1 METTKNLKLP
11 QYTGEDIFDLQD
23 INKAYDSIDKAYG
36 TLDDARKEVVNIKN
50 EIPKTNATAEVISAR
65 GGKETLGKR
74 LDEFGSQLDT
84 KANKNDI
91 ETINSQLKTKVNRD
105 FYEVVFKNTSPLE
118 IDTEKLQEAIDEGVK
133 YIKFPSNCRAKMETT
148 ILLLNHCKVYGENT
162 TLFKDNTDTPFFS
175 NVIPTG
181 GTRIEGVE
189 INKIEFEKKTG
200 TSYHIHLLEPYKCK
214 VYKCKFIG
222 KSNNDGEYIPT
233 NKSGVFFEKKASST
247 CFVNY
252 IEKCYFSKA
261 SIYMMGTDSYIRNNV
276 IWGYTQEEAIRL
288 KSCSNIDISNNQIVG
303 GSVNGAIY
311 SDVTGSACGVSRIVN
326 NFFDGSYDEIAS
338 GIGLNGYFTL
348 CDISKNT
355 FYNQSKGGIK
365 LYNPNGNTIEGNT
378 FTQNNKDG
386 DGIADILIEYEGN
399 TSFMN
404 SFNNNTFNNTRN
416 NDNYF
421 CIKEVVKNGSPT
433 NYNHILDNISPIGV
447 TYTDFFDGETSGVID
462 NNQFKSKLVTNKTKI
477 DKTYG
482 SLRTNY
488 EKVTIDYNI
497 SSGCCTI
504 YINVNNANLTV
515 PAGGS
520 LTLSKVNAELFPRY
534 EVNETVCEHNKI
546 SKLRASLTTDGD
558 LKINNWNASSE
569 GEQVVS
575 NMKVTLTYALK

>member
-1 METTKNLKLP
+1 MSNENNKMQVDIENLFKQNVNDLSAIKELYRKL
-11 QYTGEDIFDLQD
+11 
-23 INKAYDSIDKAYG
+23 
-36 TLDDARKEVVNIKN
+36 KEVEEKILQIKYIDSKLAN
-50 EIPKTNATAEVISAR
+50 KLKKEYEKLKRIILDENVQAKLANDI
-65 GGKETLGKR
+65 ETLNEN
-74 LDEFGSQLDT
+74 LTNE
-84 KANKNDI
+84 I
-91 ETINSQLKTKVNRD
+91 ETINSQLDTKANRD

-118 IDTEKLQEAIDEGVK
+118 IDTEKLQEAIESGVK
-133 YIKFPSNCRAKMETT
+133 YIKFPSNCKAKMEQT
-148 ILLLNHCKVYGENT
+148 IYLLNHCKIYGENT
-162 TLFKDNTDTPFFS
+162 TLYKDNPDSPFFS
-175 NVIPTG
+175 NVIPSG
-181 GTRIEGVE
+181 GTRLEGVE
-189 INKIEFEKKTG
+189 INKITFEKKTG
-200 TSYHIHLLEPYKCK
+200 SAYHIHLVEPYKCK
-214 VYKCKFIG
+214 VYKCNIIG
-222 KSNNDGEYIPT
+222 LPNSQDGFAT
-233 NKSGVFFEKKASST
+233 FNKSGVFFEKKNSTT

-252 IEKCYFSKA
+252 IEKCFINKA

-355 FYNQSKGGIK
+355 FYNQSKSGIK

-416 NDNYF
+416 NGNYL

-433 NYNHILDNISPIGV
+433 RYNHMLDNITPIGA
-447 TYTDFFDGETSGVID
+447 TYTDFFEGKSSGVID
-462 NNQFKSKLVTNKTKI
+462 NNQFRSKLVTNKTKI

-482 SLRTNY
+482 SLNSTY
-488 EKVTIDYNI
+488 ENVTINYNI
-497 SSGCCTI
+497 SSGCCSI
-504 YINVNNANLTV
+504 YINVASGNLTI

-520 LTLSKVNAELFPRY
+520 ITLSKVIAELCPRY

-546 SKLRASLTTDGD
+546 SKLRATLTADGD

-575 NMKVTLTYALK
+575 NMRVTLTYALK